1 MTAVAAT
8 VVPGAIAAAT
18 ARRWLDA
25 IEPVYVTA
33 RSDPYR
39 PGFDRTSSSLRL
51 ASLPAIEVAA
61 VLAEVF
67 VGSIAEA
74 CRSSLGAQ
82 IGCAVDHCWV
92 RRQYPL
98 LRCPPGH
105 AAHRWHQDG
114 ALAFDFLRGDP
125 AAALLPMWTCW
136 IALTPCGDDAP
147 GLEFCG
153 EDGGTLLPIAELADD
168 AVARWHVG
176 SGRHRPVLAAGDA
189 VVFGP
194 GLVHRT
200 HVHAGMTR
208 ERTSIELRF
217 LATERLP
224 ARMRGTRLVAVH

>member
-1 MTAVAAT
+1 MRAVGAT
-8 VVPGAIAAAT
+8 IVPGVIAAAT
-18 ARRWLDA
+18 AGRWLDA
-25 IEPVYVTA
+25 IEPVYAAA
-33 RSDPYR
+33 RRGPSPA
-39 PGFDRTSSSLRL
+39 GFDRYSSSLRL
-51 ASLPAIEVAA
+51 GSLPSINVDA

-67 VGSIAEA
+67 RGRIADV
-74 CRSSLGAQ
+74 CRSSLGTSIACP
-82 IGCAVDHCWV
+82 IDHCWV

-98 LRCPPGH
+98 LHYPPSH

-125 AAALLPMWTCW
+125 AAALLPMATCW
-136 IALTPCGDDAP
+136 IALTACGDDAP

-153 EDGGTLLPIAELADD
+153 DDGGMLLSVAALADD
-168 AVARWHVG
+168 AIARLQG
-176 SGRHRPVLAAGDA
+176 SGDRHRPVFAAGDA

-200 HVHAGMTR
+200 HVHAAMTR

-224 ARMRGTRLVAVH
+224 ARIRGTRLVAVH

>member
-1 MTAVAAT
+1 MTAGAAT
-8 VVPGAIAAAT
+8 IVPGAIAAAT
-18 ARRWLDA
+18 AARWLDA
-25 IEPVYVTA
+25 IEPVYAAA
-33 RSDPYR
+33 RPG
-39 PGFDRTSSSLRL
+39 PPPAGFDRYSSSLRL
-51 ASLPAIEVAA
+51 GSLPSIDVDA

-67 VGSIAEA
+67 RGRIAEA
-74 CRSSLGAQ
+74 CRRGLGTS

-98 LRCPPGH
+98 LHYPPGH

-125 AAALLPMWTCW
+125 AAALLPMATCW

-153 EDGGTLLPIAELADD
+153 DDGGTLLPISALADD
-168 AVARWHVG
+168 AIARLPDR
-176 SGRHRPVLAAGDA
+176 SARSRPVLAAGDA
-189 VVFGP
+189 VIFGP

-217 LATERLP
+217 LTAERLP